1 MLVKPRRAKWVNR
14 GRHHVR
20 VGLKVSINPYLLRW
34 VKCPL
39 REGEATGFGCPSI
52 AAGATLVAP
61 EEEGAGP
68 RTEMD
73 RPRGEDRPAA
83 PEDAGA
89 GLPEEACEEE
99 GAPPARATGEERE
112 GEMVV
117 PSPAK

>member
-1 MLVKPRRAKWVNR
+1 
-14 GRHHVR
+14 
-20 VGLKVSINPYLLRW
+20 
-34 VKCPL
+34 
-39 REGEATGFGCPSI
+39 
-52 AAGATLVAP
+52 
-61 EEEGAGP
+61 
-68 RTEMD
+68 MD